1 MVSSMSHADAILDGF
16 TVRDM
21 AGTSTG
27 AGRGITLANGT
38 VRNCIIRDG
47 TGDNL
52 SGKGISMSGG
62 LVSNCIITANNIG
75 AGGGDGAGIYATGG
89 AIVNCEISG
98 NIGGARNGAG
108 IYMAQTMLVR
118 GCLLKNNSA
127 ATAGGIYLA
136 AGVVES
142 CTIVSNR
149 ASAAGGGA
157 GIFRA
162 SGTAG
167 AITNCVAWSNVAP
180 ASVYSNIY
188 STTTSGVAYTCTT
201 SPEIAG
207 TGCISTDPQFASLVS
222 YALMESSPC
231 IGTGFNHPWM
241 TSAFDLAGNPRLTGS
256 VVDMGAYEYVAGGP
270 GPVAAAPARYFYRP
284 NLIMRPNQAV
294 KNQESAQ

>member
-1 MVSSMSHADAILDGF
+1 MSHASAILDGF

-27 AGRGITLANGT
+27 VGRGITLANGT

-47 TGDNL
+47 TGDNIN
-52 SGKGISMSGG
+52 GKGISMSGG

-75 AGGGDGAGIYATGG
+75 AGGGDGAGIYASGG
-89 AIVNCEISG
+89 AVVNCEISA
-98 NIGGARNGAG
+98 NIGGARSGAG
-108 IYMAQTMLVR
+108 IYIAGATLVR

-136 AGVVES
+136 SGGVVES
-142 CTIVSNR
+142 CTIASNR

-157 GIFRA
+157 GIFRV

-167 AITNCVAWSNVAP
+167 VITNCVVWSNVAP

-188 STTTSGVAYTCTT
+188 STTTSGVAYVCTT
-201 SPEIAG
+201 SPTIAG
-207 TGCISTDPQFASLVS
+207 TGCISTDPQFASTFS
-222 YALMESSPC
+222 YTLLDSSPC
-231 IGTGFNHPWM
+231 IGTGINHAWM
-241 TSAFDLAGNPRLTGS
+241 AAALDLVGNPRLTGS

-270 GPVAAAPARYFYRP
+270 GPVAVPAARYFYRP
-284 NLIMRPNQAV
+284 NLIMRPNAAI

>member
-1 MVSSMSHADAILDGF
+1 MSHADATLDGF

-27 AGRGITLANGT
+27 VGRGITLANGT

-47 TGDNL
+47 TGDNI
-52 SGKGISMSGG
+52 SGKGINMSGG

-75 AGGGDGAGIYATGG
+75 SGGGDGAGIYTTGG
-89 AIVNCEISG
+89 RVVNCEISD
-98 NIGGARNGAG
+98 NIGGARSAAG
-108 IYMAQTMLVR
+108 IYIAQTMLVR
-118 GCLLKNNSA
+118 GCLIKNNGA

-149 ASAAGGGA
+149 ATAAGGGA

-167 AITNCVAWSNVAP
+167 VITNCVVWSNVAP

-201 SPEIAG
+201 SPTIDG
-207 TGCISTDPQFASLVS
+207 TGCISTDPQFASTVTYTL
-222 YALMESSPC
+222 LESSPC
-231 IGTGFNHPWM
+231 IGTGINHAWM
-241 TSAFDLAGNPRLTGS
+241 SSATDLIGNPRLTGS
-256 VVDMGAYEYVAGGP
+256 VVDMGAYEYLSGAV
-270 GPVAAAPARYFYRP
+270 VVVAPARYFYRP
-284 NLIMRPNQAV
+284 NAIMRPNQAI
-294 KNQESAQ
+294 KNQENGL